1 MSHFDE
7 SASPASGDDEA
18 EFLRARGE
26 ISHGNAGAA
35 RDRLLALRAR
45 LARPSAMLEL
55 QLGYACQQLG
65 DTAAAMEAAHAAI
78 RLAPGLAAAHELL
91 AALWLGLA
99 RVETESGDAAAAI
112 ASLANAVAAGPRQ
125 ALMWAHIGY
134 LYAEHLMYAQA
145 SQALSSASAL
155 DPGAA
160 EVESVRA
167 GVMQELGDYPGA
179 MQALALAASRDPDDL
194 RVAFAQRLFLPQTY
208 DSVDDVAA
216 WRRRFS
222 EGLRSLERE
231 EERWLPKAADVFRL
245 TRSNFFLA
253 YQGEDDR
260 ELQERYMGL
269 VARLAGAAVPHLRAP
284 LAPASR
290 GSRRI
295 RVGFFGNVFR
305 ESTAGFYFERWVT
318 RLDAARFE
326 RVVYHTAPVVDALTR
341 RVAAAADRFVHRRL
355 DTRATAE
362 MLRSDE
368 LDILVYPEVG
378 MSSTTLLLA
387 ALRLAPVQCAG
398 WGHPVTTGSDAID
411 YYLTCSA
418 MEPPDADAH
427 YTERL
432 IGLPGIG
439 VDYAMPA
446 REPRVERREL
456 GLPDGARVYMC
467 AQSLFKVHPE
477 MDDAFASIL
486 GDDPQGLLVFFQ
498 AGARAVTEQLA
509 ARIQRAL
516 AKRGIPPRAQVKFL
530 PRLPGA
536 QFRAALS
543 VADVVLDT
551 FGWSGGNTTLDAL
564 AAGVPVVTMPGRF
577 MRGRQTAAMLEMLG
591 LQELVARDPA
601 GFARV
606 AKGLAADRDFN
617 AGARQAIAARRVAL
631 FDRGEPVAALQ
642 EALLKIAPG

>member
-1 MSHFDE
+1 MSHPDD
-7 SASPASGDDEA
+7 SADPARDDEA
-18 EFLRARGE
+18 EFLRARTE
-26 ISHGNAGAA
+26 ISLGKPGAA

-55 QLGYACQQLG
+55 QLGYACRQLG
-65 DTAAAMEAAHAAI
+65 DASAAIEAAREAI
-78 RLAPGLAAAHELL
+78 RLAPDLAAAHELL
-91 AALWLGLA
+91 TALWLELA
-99 RVETESGDAAAAI
+99 RAQTESGDAAAAI
-112 ASLANAVAAGPRQ
+112 ASLANAVAAGPQ
-125 ALMWAHIGY
+125 HALLWAHIGY
-134 LYAEHLMYAQA
+134 LYAEHLMHAQA
-145 SQALSSASAL
+145 GHALSRASAL

-167 GVMQELGDYPGA
+167 AVMQELGDYPGA
-179 MQALALAASRDPDDL
+179 MQALALAAARDPDDL

-208 DSVDDVAA
+208 ESVDDVAA

-222 EGLRSLERE
+222 EGLGSLERE
-231 EERWLPKAADVFRL
+231 EARWMARAPDVFRL

-269 VARLAGAAVPHLRAP
+269 VARLAGAAAPHLRAP
-284 LAPASR
+284 PAPASR
-290 GSRRI
+290 GNRRI

-305 ESTAGFYFERWVT
+305 ESTAGHYFERWVT
-318 RLDAARFE
+318 RLDGARFE
-326 RVVYHTAPVVDALTR
+326 RVVYHTAPVADALTR
-341 RVAAAADRFVHRRL
+341 RVAAAADRFVQRRL

-418 MEPPDADAH
+418 MEPPDAGAH

-446 REPRVERREL
+446 PPARVERREL
-456 GLPDGARVYMC
+456 GLPAGARIFMC
-467 AQSLFKVHPE
+467 AQSLFKVHPG

-498 AGARAVTEQLA
+498 AGARPVTEQLA
-509 ARIQRAL
+509 ARIERAL
-516 AKRGIPPRAQVKFL
+516 ARRGIAPRAQVKFL
-530 PRLPGA
+530 PRLPGP
-536 QFRAALS
+536 QFRGALA

-564 AAGVPVVTMPGRF
+564 AAGVPVVTTRGRF

-591 LQELVARDPA
+591 LPELVARDA
-601 GFARV
+601 ADYARV
-606 AKGLAADRDFN
+606 AMRVAADRDFN
-617 AGARQAIAARRVAL
+617 AGVREAIAARRELL

>member
-1 MSHFDE
+1 MSHLDE
-7 SASPASGDDEA
+7 PADDEA
-18 EFLRARGE
+18 EFLRARDE
-26 ISHGNAGAA
+26 NSLGNPGAA
-35 RDRLLALRAR
+35 RDRLLRLRGR

-65 DTAAAMEAAHAAI
+65 DTAAAIEAAHEAI
-78 RLAPGLAAAHELL
+78 RLAPGLAAAHQLL
-91 AALWLGLA
+91 AALWLGIA
-99 RVETESGDAAAAI
+99 RAQTESGDAAAAI
-112 ASLANAVAAGPRQ
+112 ASLANAVAAGPQ
-125 ALMWAHIGY
+125 KALVWAQIGY
-134 LYAEHLMYAQA
+134 LYAEHLMHAEA
-145 SQALSSASAL
+145 GQALSRASAL
-155 DPGAA
+155 DPGEA
-160 EVESVRA
+160 EVEAVRA

-179 MQALALAASRDPDDL
+179 MQALALGAARNPDDL

-216 WRRRFS
+216 WRRRYS
-222 EGLRSLERE
+222 EGLRALERE
-231 EERWLPKAADVFRL
+231 EERWMPRAGDVFRL
-245 TRSNFFLA
+245 ARSNFFLA

-269 VARLAGAAVPHLRAP
+269 VARLAGAAAPHLRAP
-284 LAPASR
+284 LTPTPR
-290 GSRRI
+290 GNRRI

-305 ESTAGFYFERWVT
+305 ESTAGHYFERWVT
-318 RLDAARFE
+318 QLDGARFE
-326 RVVYHTAPVVDALTR
+326 RVVYHTAPVADALTR
-341 RVAAAADRFVHRRL
+341 RVAASADRFVHRRL
-355 DTRATAE
+355 DMRATAE
-362 MLRSDE
+362 MLRSDQ

-411 YYLTCSA
+411 YYLSCSA
-418 MEPPDADAH
+418 MEPPDAQAH

-446 REPRVERREL
+446 PPARVERREL
-456 GLPDGARVYMC
+456 GLPDGARLYMC

-486 GDDPQGLLVFFQ
+486 ADDPQGLLVFFQ

-516 AKRGIPPRAQVKFL
+516 ARRGIAPRAQVKFL
-530 PRLPGA
+530 PRLPGP

-543 VADVVLDT
+543 VADAVLDT
-551 FGWSGGNTTLDAL
+551 FHWSGGNTTLDAL
-564 AAGVPVVTMPGRF
+564 AAGVPVVTTQGRF

-591 LQELVARDPA
+591 LPELVARDPA
-601 GFARV
+601 DYARV
-606 AKGLAADRDFN
+606 AMRLAADKDFN
-617 AGARQAIAARRVAL
+617 AGVRQAIAARREVL
-631 FDRGEPVAALQ
+631 FDRGEPVTALQ
-642 EALLKIAPG
+642 QALLKIAPG